1 MKQVISKLLMV
12 ILVLGLSGCGG
23 QPYDGGIKAS
33 SETDSSKSPSLNNVS
48 IDLNDYES
56 LTKEYLAPLVLSSI
70 TSTTWSNA
78 DEILPHRF
86 GLFYVAKKS
95 SADSLN
101 STNWDTT
108 PFDAEEVESLVK
120 NYFDISSE
128 YLRSSNYYD
137 ADSSSYTF
145 ESLGGAT
152 SFKVVD
158 AKLDDQKL
166 LLSYEYY
173 SPADEVS
180 VIRKGVLTIMLG
192 EHSYRYISCLTD

>member
-1 MKQVISKLLMV
+1 MKQVISKLLML

-23 QPYDGGIKAS
+23 LPYDEGIKAS
-33 SETDSSKSPSLNNVS
+33 SVTDSSMNPSLNTVS

-56 LTKEYLAPLVLSSI
+56 LTIEYLAPLALSSI
-70 TSTTWSNA
+70 TSTTWSKA

-95 SADSLN
+95 STDN
-101 STNWDTT
+101 STNWDIT

-128 YLRSSNYYD
+128 YLRSSDYYD

-145 ESLGGAT
+145 ESLGGAA

-158 AKLDDQKL
+158 AKLDDQTL

-192 EHSYRYISCLTD
+192 EQSYQYISCLTD